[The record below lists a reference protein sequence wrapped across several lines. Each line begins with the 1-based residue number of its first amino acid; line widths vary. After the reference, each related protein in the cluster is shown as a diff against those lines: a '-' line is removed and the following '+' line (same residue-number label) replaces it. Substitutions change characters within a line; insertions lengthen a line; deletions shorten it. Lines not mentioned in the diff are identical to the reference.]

1 MSFIET
7 IQAFMRKK
15 EKLNKIVVQKI
26 KSSQWIQDE
35 NLVYELGVYGTHNPY
50 QLFELIYLNV
60 AASIGRPWRTIY
72 NAKDRQLDLFA
83 GLCISGILIDKY
95 LECHFKLSQD
105 QRINL
110 LGARVASLVQ
120 KYKNSIEDEN

>member
-1 MSFIET
+1 MNFIEK
-7 IQAFMRKK
+7 INAFMRKK

-26 KSSQWIQDE
+26 NSNQWIQDE
-35 NLVYELGVYGTHNPY
+35 NLAYELGVYGTTNPY
-50 QLFELIYLNV
+50 QLFEIIFLNV

-72 NAKDRQLDLFA
+72 NAKDRQLDLFTN
-83 GLCISGILIDKY
+83 LCVSGILIDKY
-95 LECHFKLSQD
+95 LECHFKLNQD

-120 KYKNSIEDEN
+120 KYKNSIDED